1 MRLFAKLPTI
11 RRVYHFSPLCKLPRQ
26 EPVCISQ
33 KGLSRGQVKWLHRN
47 VPKWSL

>member
-33 KGLSRGQVKWLHRN
+33 KALSREQLKWSHRN
-47 VPKWSL
+47 GWKWPL